1 MKKIQ
6 KSLMTGVS
14 YMLPFIVFAGI
25 TIAITNMIS
34 QGASQDIVWVKTLNG
49 FAWTMMGIIPAI
61 FAAFIAFAIAD
72 KPGIAPGFLGGYLA
86 SMPVVEGTMSSGFLG
101 AAVAGFLAGYL
112 VLYLKKIKLPSVL
125 DSIKVTLFIPV
136 IAGATVYFV
145 MAYPVAYTIG
155 ALNNTII
162 NNLIILSQMPQYA
175 FLLGAIL
182 SAMCAFDMGGPLN
195 KIAITFVF
203 AVWND
208 PSGIGFVVNA
218 AVFPGIMVPALAV
231 GISALI
237 AKNKYTSFEKE
248 VAVSTI
254 LSGLVGITEATL
266 PYAFRDPK
274 RVIPSNIIG
283 AAVGGAIMMGSGV
296 STAGVSGV
304 FGLPMASN
312 HTMFILAIV
321 VGVAIS
327 ASLQIMLKKPVED
340 TAEIEESADDD
351 LDIEIATW

>member
-6 KSLMTGVS
+6 KPLMTGVS
-14 YMLPFIVFAGI
+14 YMLPLIVFAGI
-25 TIAITNMIS
+25 TIAVTNMIS
-34 QGASQDIVWVKTLNG
+34 QSSEQSILWVQTMNG
-49 FAWTMMGIIPAI
+49 FAWKMMGLIPAI
-61 FAAFIAFAIAD
+61 MAAFIAYAIAD

-86 SMPVVEGTMSSGFLG
+86 SMPVVEGTQASGFLG
-101 AAVAGFLAGYL
+101 AAVAGFLAGYT
-112 VLYLKKIKLPSVL
+112 VLYLKKVKFPSVL
-125 DSIKVTLFIPV
+125 DAIKVTLFIPV
-136 IAGATVYFV
+136 ISGAVTYFV
-145 MAYPVAYTIG
+145 MAYPVAYTVG
-155 ALNNTII
+155 WLNNAII
-162 NNLIILSQMPQYA
+162 SNLITLSKMPQYA

-237 AKNKYTSFEKE
+237 AKKKFIKMERDM
-248 VAVSTI
+248 AISTI

-274 RVIPSNIIG
+274 RVIPFNVIG

-304 FGLPMASN
+304 FGLPMANKHMLFVLS
-312 HTMFILAIV
+312 IL
-321 VGVAIS
+321 VGVAVS
-327 ASLQIMLKKPVED
+327 VALQVAFKKTVNEEVAQQNSEED
-340 TAEIEESADDD
+340 IDF
-351 LDIEIATW
+351 EIATW